1 MKGFVPS
8 AVLFMLRNGGRITM
22 TACKT
27 PNTTIRALSAT
38 ERISLVIFKST
49 DEGSHLS
56 ERSFLGMII
65 RKADAAAAL
74 FSKKRK
80 NFTSSVT
87 LALYADFSSVFIR
100 VFFTSLD
107 ANGCK
112 L

>member
-1 MKGFVPS
+1 
-8 AVLFMLRNGGRITM
+8 
-22 TACKT
+22 
-27 PNTTIRALSAT
+27 
-38 ERISLVIFKST
+38 
-49 DEGSHLS
+49 
-56 ERSFLGMII
+56 MII

-100 VFFTSLD
+100 GFFTSLD